1 MKIVVSQ
8 CASGQV
14 ETFKF
19 QRKNGGG
26 YFNRQQSQ
34 SCNQNSLTYR
44 DLMTLVDSMV
54 SVEVKYMSSVLN
66 SYLISVKWKNP
77 RSSTRK
83 SDLNHING
91 FEPFPNL
98 SQFTDQDNL

>member
-26 YFNRQQSQ
+26 YFNR
-34 SCNQNSLTYR
+34 
-44 DLMTLVDSMV
+44 
-54 SVEVKYMSSVLN
+54 
-66 SYLISVKWKNP
+66 
-77 RSSTRK
+77 
-83 SDLNHING
+83 
-91 FEPFPNL
+91 
-98 SQFTDQDNL
+98 